1 MDPKE
6 KQKLMVLFG
15 IFGVVALVMFYNLLL
30 KPQLAG
36 FSVKNREYQAIK
48 ARVQAAEA
56 LIRNEA
62 KIKRQR
68 EEFKKQA
75 AMLEK
80 RLSAHDEISGLLEDF
95 SRIAESSGV
104 KILRIK
110 PLEVMDDETQ
120 LNARS
125 GVYAEL
131 PILIE
136 ARAGYH
142 QCGLFVN
149 KLETMEKLIKIED
162 IDIRS
167 ILTDPR
173 HHDIKLRTKAYV
185 IK

>member
-6 KQKLMVLFG
+6 KQKLMILFG
-15 IFGVVALVMFYNLLL
+15 IFGVAALVMFYSLLL
-30 KPQLAG
+30 RPQISGL
-36 FSVKNREYQAIK
+36 SLRNKEYQAIK
-48 ARVQAAEA
+48 ARVKSAEA
-56 LIRNEA
+56 LIKNEA
-62 KIKRQR
+62 RIKHQH
-68 EEFKKQA
+68 EELKKQA
-75 AMLEK
+75 GLLERK
-80 RLSAHDEISGLLEDF
+80 LPGQDEISSFLEDF

-104 KILRIK
+104 QILRIK
-110 PLEVMDDETQ
+110 PLETVDGRAEV
-120 LNARS
+120 NARS

-162 IDIRS
+162 IDIKGVVG
-167 ILTDPR
+167 DPR
-173 HHDIKLRTKAYV
+173 RHDIKLRTKTYI